1 MIKNNKGV
9 TLVEL
14 LIVIVVMG
22 IIAAFA
28 IPAVGTIID
37 NTQQDAIVA
46 DAIAIEN
53 AANLYCAQTTCS
65 LTQSLSWTDVEPY
78 VEGIDA
84 TYYEFDAIA
93 SQGADVLGDAIVAVK
108 GSGLWT
114 VTLLA
119 DTVGEYEW
127 PAAIPSQNDRDNVQ
141 EHS

>member
-1 MIKNNKGV
+1 MMKNNKGV

-46 DAIAIEN
+46 DAIAVEN

-65 LTQSLSWTDVEPY
+65 LTESLTWADVEPY

-84 TYYEFDAIA
+84 TYYEFDATA
-93 SQGADVLGDAIVAVK
+93 SVGVDGAGDAVVAVK

-114 VTLLA
+114 VTLTA
-119 DTVGEYEW
+119 DTTGEYEW
-127 PAAIPSQNDRDNVQ
+127 PGAIPSQSDRTNVA
-141 EHS
+141 EH